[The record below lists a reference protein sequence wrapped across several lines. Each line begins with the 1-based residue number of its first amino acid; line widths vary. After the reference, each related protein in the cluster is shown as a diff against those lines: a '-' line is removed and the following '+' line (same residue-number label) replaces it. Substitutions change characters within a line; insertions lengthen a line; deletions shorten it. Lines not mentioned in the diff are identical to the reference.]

1 MTEIKTNITDSDL
14 LTQLQSSYIKEEQK
28 KELISLIPN
37 MTGEERM
44 QLVSLIERSNT
55 DAHKIEDKYDDKMRD
70 LNKEY
75 DSKLD
80 NLNREQLDKTAKEI
94 EKFDKEKSAGE
105 FKEIEAEIETA
116 AKPEAEISVDT
127 PRTEIGKAKKHTLR
141 RIMFFFILLGLIAA
155 GILYGLQ
162 YLNTL

>member
-70 LNKEY
+70 LNKE
-75 DSKLD
+75 
-80 NLNREQLDKTAKEI
+80 
-94 EKFDKEKSAGE
+94 
-105 FKEIEAEIETA
+105 
-116 AKPEAEISVDT
+116 
-127 PRTEIGKAKKHTLR
+127 
-141 RIMFFFILLGLIAA
+141 
-155 GILYGLQ
+155 
-162 YLNTL
+162 